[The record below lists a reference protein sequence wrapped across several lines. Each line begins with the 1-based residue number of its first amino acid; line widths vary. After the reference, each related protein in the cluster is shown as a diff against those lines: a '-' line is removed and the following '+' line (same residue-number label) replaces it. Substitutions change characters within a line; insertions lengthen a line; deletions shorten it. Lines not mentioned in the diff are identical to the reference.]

1 MHTLFDICLDMC
13 YMKMWTPLCC
23 SKMFFL
29 GVVKYGWSFDLKIHF
44 AEAKTWVE
52 KVKSGGK
59 SCLNVRNTNKSHFQR
74 HCSALST

>member
-1 MHTLFDICLDMC
+1 MD
-13 YMKMWTPLCC
+13 
-23 SKMFFL
+23 
-29 GVVKYGWSFDLKIHF
+29 GSFDLKIHF

-59 SCLNVRNTNKSHFQR
+59 SCLNVRDTNKSHFQR

>member
-23 SKMFFL
+23 
-29 GVVKYGWSFDLKIHF
+29 VVLCLKIHF